1 MSIIKNS
8 ITHLKNN
15 KMTYVCNFMFACIH
29 GVRCIK
35 AGILLIIHSI
45 IPGLF
50 PKTGSTLI
58 KQLNKS
64 FTDHL
69 NETS

>member
-1 MSIIKNS
+1 MSIITKS

-15 KMTYVCNFMFACIH
+15 NMTYVSHFVFAWTH

-50 PKTGSTLI
+50 PKTGSTLV
-58 KQLNKS
+58 KKLNKS

-69 NETS
+69 NETP